1 MITSKSM
8 LINPLVLVHGNKSG
22 IFQKYFGKGP
32 TATPMGWFDKIA
44 SGNRAGI
51 VFRCDDPDRNCE
63 TQDGKHT
70 HPQREAVR
78 ISHGLTS
85 HSMGRSLAR

>member
-1 MITSKSM
+1 MLTSS
-8 LINPLVLVHGNKSG
+8 LVLVHGNKSE

-51 VFRCDDPDRNCE
+51 VFRCDDPDQNCE
-63 TQDGKHT
+63 TQDCKYTHT
-70 HPQREAVR
+70 QQDILT
-78 ISHGLTS
+78 ISDRLTS
-85 HSMGRSLAR
+85 HSMGRPLAR